1 MTRRI
6 ATADELRGFA
16 FDRAPATPPS
26 WAFLAAVV
34 LLAAVLRAIGAAQQ
48 SLWTDEV
55 ESLKL
60 LTQPGADIGYVL
72 LRNFHGPLHKA
83 FLVVWTS
90 AFGLSDLSV
99 RLSSAFLGTL
109 TVAAVYGFA
118 RRIASEGAA
127 RWAAVLV
134 AVNPFHIYYSQE
146 VRAYVLLMGFGVVG
160 LWSFLTEVRE
170 RSVRSGML
178 LFLTS
183 AGAALSSFGGL
194 FLIATE
200 GVLALLAGFRRGY
213 PWWRF
218 VVVQL
223 LVVVLLVPYAREFG
237 TTVDPDTI
245 VGLAEV
251 TDDERLR
258 GSHTFSLAAPLH
270 SIYAYSVGLTLGPAI
285 NEMHRS
291 LSFSTFRPHVPLMA
305 LSALAFGLV
314 GLRGFVRAGRRPE
327 RRLVL
332 VLWLVIPIVLTSL
345 LALVNL
351 KVYNVRYPSVGFLAW
366 PFLVALGLVG
376 LRRPVM
382 VAGAVML
389 LGLSGL
395 SRWNLH
401 HETRYWRPDVRS
413 VAQVI
418 LDEEEPSDR
427 ILLYAIPEPFIYY
440 YAWRGGGELP
450 IDRLFGHHVA
460 SRERFDR
467 HLDRVAGHDGRL
479 WLVRYRSWYL
489 DPRDL
494 YRTRLEERVETLER
508 WRFPEMPLDLYRTGE
523 ASEEPMVGEDR
534 SGG

>member
-16 FDRAPATPPS
+16 FDRAPSAPLS
-26 WAFLAAVV
+26 GGFLIAVI
-34 LLAAVLRAIGAAQQ
+34 LLAAVLRVVGAAQQ

-83 FLVVWTS
+83 FLVAWTT

-109 TVAAVYGFA
+109 TVAVTYLFG
-118 RRIASEGAA
+118 RRILGERAA

-160 LWSFLTEVRE
+160 LWSFLLEVRE
-170 RSVRSGML
+170 RSVRSAVL

-194 FLIATE
+194 FLVAAE

-218 VVVQL
+218 VLVQL
-223 LVVVLLVPYAREFG
+223 VVVVLLVPYVREFG

-245 VGLAEV
+245 VGLSEV
-251 TDDERLR
+251 TEDERLR
-258 GSHTFSLAAPLH
+258 GSHTFSIAAPLH
-270 SIYAYSVGLTLGPAI
+270 SLYAYSVGITLGPAI

-291 LSFSTFRPHVPLMA
+291 LSLATFRPHLPVMA
-305 LSALAFGLV
+305 LAALAFGLV
-314 GLRGFVRAGRRPE
+314 ALRGFLRAGDRPE

-332 VLWLVIPIVLTSL
+332 LLWIGVPILLTSL

-351 KVYNVRYPSVGFLAW
+351 KVYNVRYPSVGFAAW
-366 PFLVALGLVG
+366 PFLLALGLAG
-376 LRRPVM
+376 LRRPMLV
-382 VAGAVML
+382 GSAVVL

-413 VAQVI
+413 VAEVI
-418 LDEEEPSDR
+418 LAGEEPGDR
-427 ILLYAIPEPFIYY
+427 ILLYSIPEPFIYY

-450 IDRLFGHHVA
+450 IDRLFGLHV
-460 SRERFDR
+460 STRERFDE
-467 HLDRVAGHDGRL
+467 HLETTVACENRL

-494 YRTRLEERVETLER
+494 YRQRLEERMETIER
-508 WRFPEMPLDLYRTGE
+508 WRFPEMPLDLYRCLAGSDAAATG
-523 ASEEPMVGEDR
+523 D
-534 SGG
+534 